1 MQIIFVTLIY
11 FLIGGSCI
19 YFLLCV
25 DSNDPGILGKMNR
38 LVFSICP
45 DFFKLIP
52 FLSNFLPPS
61 LFQEN
66 MLPKSLEKDS

>member
-19 YFLLCV
+19 YLLLCV

-45 DFFKLIP
+45 DIFKFYKKKCD
-52 FLSNFLPPS
+52 FLHLKIK
-61 LFQEN
+61 EN
-66 MLPKSLEKDS
+66 GDLAFSERGL